1 MNSFSNHS
9 VFLFSYEYSY
19 RIFYYLFAESSKEWY
34 KDIVK
39 ALRRKSKI
47 EFFHRDDM
55 AGENIDEIQ
64 FEKHL

>member
-1 MNSFSNHS
+1 M
-9 VFLFSYEYSY
+9 
-19 RIFYYLFAESSKEWY
+19 FYYLFAESSKEWY